1 MLNYQRVLHN
11 WETRHPSGP
20 SNNYFRVPF
29 WCLLQGKEQPSPTLA
44 VASEWNG
51 EMERVLTYSHISK
64 VSLGSCIHRLKGIRR
79 LFSES
84 VIMVPAI
91 SNNTECHSR
100 SSFKFAE
107 YHPEHLEHNCTT
119 EHTHLRQTI
128 KHCIQHSISAIRF
141 QDDQPPMA
149 RYGWWKIT
157 MFFWRVKSTITMGQ
171 RFNSYAGLC
180 STTRG

>member
-11 WETRHPSGP
+11 WENRHPSGP
-20 SNNYFRVPF
+20 SNSYFRVPF

-64 VSLGSCIHRLKGIRR
+64 VSLGSCIHRLKGIRQ

-91 SNNTECHSR
+91 SKNTECHSR
-100 SSFKFAE
+100 AVSSLQNIIQNVLKYWTQLHNWTHAFETDHQAL
-107 YHPEHLEHNCTT
+107 YHW
-119 EHTHLRQTI
+119 Q
-128 KHCIQHSISAIRF
+128 F
-141 QDDQPPMA
+141 QDPKLEVL
-149 RYGWWKIT
+149 YH
-157 MFFWRVKSTITMGQ
+157 MFGHILIFPET
-171 RFNSYAGLC
+171 
-180 STTRG
+180 